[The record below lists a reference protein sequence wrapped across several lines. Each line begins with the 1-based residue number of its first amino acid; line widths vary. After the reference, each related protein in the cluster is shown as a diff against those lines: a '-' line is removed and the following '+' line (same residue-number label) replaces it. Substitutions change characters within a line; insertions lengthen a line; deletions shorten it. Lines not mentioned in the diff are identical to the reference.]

1 MRFEQQISACM
12 RVSAVAALAASL
24 FASGSGVSA
33 SEQPPAAPSAATTLK
48 EPGTGPQLHISSDEA
63 VRLALENNLGIEAAR
78 LSPEIEAFAVAQTR
92 AAYAPNLF
100 STTSRNSRS
109 RPPTEFLSGGE
120 GIRVNTSEGF
130 SSSAGVQQ
138 NLRWGGGRYSVS
150 LDGGRTTTNNPFDQV
165 NPNITSNFTF
175 NFTQPL
181 LRNFTI
187 DPTRQALLVGQKQ
200 QEIVDVQLEQQI
212 TQTARNV
219 RLTYLTLV
227 AAISQLEVAQ
237 ESLALSQ
244 QLLRNNELRLEAGVM
259 APIDIVE
266 AQAEVASRE
275 EGVIVAETRIRT
287 LEDELRTLIMR
298 PDQPDYWTARIIP
311 SEQPQLT
318 PQAVDVEAAVANA
331 LNNRTDLL
339 QARKRLEQT
348 DINMRGAR
356 NQRLPD
362 INALVNYG
370 LVGVAGT
377 QREFDY
383 DAGILPPPIRTETQ
397 RSFSGALRDVFGN
410 EFRTW
415 SVQLQVNYPI
425 GTSTADAAL
434 AQNRIQRQ
442 QGVTELQQL
451 ELNVARQVRDAAR
464 QVDTSL
470 RRVEATERSRS
481 LMQRRFEAEEK
492 RMSVG
497 LSTTFQL
504 FQAQRDLSNARLAE
518 LNAIIAYNQAL
529 LNLET
534 VQKSPTGGQ

>member
-1 MRFEQQISACM
+1 M
-12 RVSAVAALAASL
+12 RVSAVVALAAGL

-33 SEQPPAAPSAATTLK
+33 SEQPPAAQPAATRLN

-78 LSPEIEAFAVAQTR
+78 LSPEIQAFAVAQTR

-100 STTSRNSRS
+100 STASRSSRS

-138 NLRWGGGRYSVS
+138 NLLWGGGRYSVS

-212 TQTARNV
+212 TQTARSV

-397 RSFSGALRDVFGN
+397 RSFSGALRDIFGN

-425 GTSTADAAL
+425 GTSIADAAL
-434 AQNRIQRQ
+434 AQSRIQRQ

-481 LMQRRFEAEEK
+481 LMQQRFEAEEK

-534 VQKSPTGGQ
+534 VQRAPMGGS